1 MKKVVVAGVILLVI
15 LTAGILESVFVDK
28 LFDAL
33 DDRLYA
39 LEDAIHKEDD
49 GANEQ
54 IKQLT
59 SWWEKRRNVLELF
72 TYSPDVR
79 AFSVALAEA
88 EGSLE
93 CDDYQNA
100 LSKVQSLIVMSSNIH
115 RILDFNIED
124 IV

>member
-59 SWWEKRRNVLELF
+59 SWWEKRRNVL
-72 TYSPDVR
+72 
-79 AFSVALAEA
+79 A
-88 EGSLE
+88 
-93 CDDYQNA
+93 
-100 LSKVQSLIVMSSNIH
+100 
-115 RILDFNIED
+115 
-124 IV
+124 